1 MKNVQIR
8 SFFWSVFSYIRT
20 ESVNLRIQ
28 SDHRKIWTIKTPYLD
43 TFHVVANLKFIRPS
57 PNSIFDCRNPKGIC
71 LITRLTLGLC
81 RVRNH
86 RFKHSSQD
94 TLNPLCTC
102 ANDVESR
109 EHFPLHCLQFVN
121 ERRTFLSNS
130 GNFNY
135 NLLENISSVLTQTLV
150 FGNMSLN
157 LSDNSRTLIFSTKRF
172 NEPLFQPQKI
182 VIICF

>member
-1 MKNVQIR
+1 MSKM
-8 SFFWSVFSYIRT
+8 
-20 ESVNLRIQ
+20 SVNLRIQ

-43 TFHVVANLKFIRPS
+43 TFHVVAILKFIRPS

-109 EHFPLHCLQFVN
+109 KHFPLHCLQFVN

-135 NLLENISSVLTQTLV
+135 NLLENVSSVLTQTLV